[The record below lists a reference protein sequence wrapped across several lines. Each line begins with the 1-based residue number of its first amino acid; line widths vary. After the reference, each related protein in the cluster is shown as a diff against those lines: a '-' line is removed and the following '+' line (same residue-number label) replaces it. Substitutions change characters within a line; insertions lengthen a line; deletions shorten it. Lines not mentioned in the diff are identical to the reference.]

1 MTTSILVLGGTG
13 TVGSRIARQLPALS
27 NSTVLIASRNKNN
40 STTTPPPQ
48 PPRSS
53 KVEHVTFDWHDP
65 STWSNPFSS
74 SSSSAPSVRAVY
86 LIAPPTFD
94 ADSLMMS
101 FIDFARDRGVRR
113 FVLQSASPIEA
124 GGPVMGKVHAY
135 LRELGQRGEVE
146 WGVLRPSW
154 FQGAF
159 FIFFLPT

>member
-40 STTTPPPQ
+40 STTTTPPQ

-74 SSSSAPSVRAVY
+74 SSSSAPPVRAVY